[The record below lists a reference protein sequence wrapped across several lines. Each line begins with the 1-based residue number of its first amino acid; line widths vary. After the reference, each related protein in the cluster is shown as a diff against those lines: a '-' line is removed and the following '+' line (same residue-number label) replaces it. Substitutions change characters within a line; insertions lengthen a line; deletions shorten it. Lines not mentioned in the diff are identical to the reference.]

1 MDPEDALIEKIQNN
15 LSNNGF
21 PEKIVAFPIDKI
33 QVIIEK
39 DQLELDMILSRLAM
53 AGIYSQEQ
61 GDKLIF
67 SASPDSFNTQS
78 DSENSDQNPDTSG
91 DGLGDLLK
99 GLGDLPFDPASFAG
113 KSKDDIMNMGK
124 EMMEKMSETDK
135 AELFQKFM
143 SMPADQKEKL
153 MGKAKDFNLF

>member
-15 LSNNGF
+15 LNNNGF
-21 PEKIVAFPIDKI
+21 PENVVAFPLNKI
-33 QVIIEK
+33 QAIVEK
-39 DQLELDMILSRLAM
+39 DQLELDMILSRLSM

-67 SASPDSFNTQS
+67 SATPDSFANQEES
-78 DSENSDQNPDTSG
+78 SQEGGEAPAS
-91 DGLGDLLK
+91 DGLGDLLN

-113 KSKDDIMNMGK
+113 KSKEDIMSMGK
-124 EMMEKMSETDK
+124 DMMEKMSETDK
-135 AELFQKFM
+135 AELFKKFM

>member
-15 LSNNGF
+15 LNNNGF
-21 PEKIVAFPIDKI
+21 PEKTVAFPLSKI
-33 QVIIEK
+33 QAIVEK
-39 DQLELDMILSRLAM
+39 DQLEFDMILSRLSM

-61 GDKLIF
+61 GDKLLF
-67 SASPDSFNTQS
+67 SSSPDNFASQS
-78 DSENSDQNPDTSG
+78 NPSETESSEG
-91 DGLGDLLK
+91 EGGLGDLLK

-113 KSKDDIMNMGK
+113 KSKDDIMSMGK
-124 EMMEKMSETDK
+124 EMMDKMSETDK

-153 MGKAKDFNLF
+153 MGKAKDFKLF